1 MEWGHIHLMR
11 PGYFMI
17 WLPIIAFAWFLLHAT
32 FYDWVGM
39 FIPGLVLAAFGLKLT
54 LSFRRHISEEERHLP
69 ASTDTPEPVDPFRPQ
84 AANSPDPPFP

>member
-17 WLPIIAFAWFLLHAT
+17 WLPIIAFCGFLTHASG
-32 FYDWVGM
+32 YDWG
-39 FIPGLVLAAFGLKLT
+39 ILGAWIVLALFGLKLT